1 MTRFKKILKWALWT
15 LSTIIFLSI
24 IIFFWYCNS
33 LDKVNPLTVIYYG
46 ELKTELIKQGHKD
59 KLLVISS
66 KRANWHN
73 QILTLFGASS
83 KSRHLSGD
91 AIDIMVLDVNGDGEI
106 NSKDVDIV
114 YKILDNKIVKDKGG
128 LGTYKSENG
137 IWNRQM
143 VHLDCRQKRTRWHR

>member
-1 MTRFKKILKWALWT
+1 MNRLKSILKWTLW
-15 LSTIIFLSI
+15 IFLIIVSLSI
-24 IIFFWYCNS
+24 TIFFWYCNS
-33 LDKVNPLTVIYYG
+33 LEKVNPLTVNYYR
-46 ELKTELIKQGHKD
+46 ELKAELLKQGHDD

-66 KRANWHN
+66 KRADWHN

-83 KSRHLSGD
+83 KSRHLTGD

-106 NSKDVDIV
+106 DSKDVDIV
-114 YKILDNKIVKDKGG
+114 YNILNNKIVKNKGG
-128 LGTYKSENG
+128 LGTYKSEIG